1 MENNAGSQSI
11 SISGGQLSDV
21 QIGGQAGRDLTVT
34 QSQQIGDG
42 IDGESI
48 TPAEIAALLDQL
60 KTLLQEA
67 NLSDADIAKAI
78 RNVETAQDE
87 VQADE
92 PDKEFAAKSLQ
103 RATQVL
109 KDAGETVEAG
119 TSLWEK
125 VTPILETVSPWLK
138 VAAGFFLL

>member
-1 MENNAGSQSI
+1 MGSQSF
-11 SISGGQLSDV
+11 SISGGQLSNV

-42 IDGESI
+42 IDDQAI
-48 TPAEIAALLDQL
+48 TQADVANLLEQL
-60 KTLLQEA
+60 KILLQ
-67 NLSDADIAKAI
+67 DAKLPDDDKARAI
-78 RNVETAQDE
+78 RSLETARDE

-92 PDKEFAAKSLQ
+92 PDKAFAAQSLQ
-103 RATQVL
+103 RATKIL
-109 KDAGETVEAG
+109 KDAGKTVEAS

-138 VAAGFFLL
+138 VATGFFLL